1 MNLFVKKSHRKN
13 IAYVYHEKKKFI
25 CYVGKNGIGLKKRE
39 GDKITPKGRYKL
51 IKIFYKKRQL
61 NEIRTKI
68 PKIEIKKNFAW
79 CTDSN
84 NKSYNSLINKPI
96 GCEYEDLFRADDL
109 YDIIIVL
116 DFNYTSPKKYKGS
129 AIFLHCSKNETKFT
143 EGCIAMKKKD
153 LLKLIPRITLSC
165 NLIIC

>member
-51 IKIFYKKRQL
+51 INIFYRKRQL

-84 NKSYNSLINKPI
+84 NKSYNSLIRKPI
-96 GCEYEDLFRADDL
+96 GCEYEDLFRKDNL
-109 YDIIIVL
+109 YDIIVVL
-116 DFNYTSPKKYKGS
+116 DFNYTSPIKYKGS
-129 AIFLHCSKNETKFT
+129 AIFLHCSENETKFT
-143 EGCIAMKKKD
+143 EGCIAMRKKD

>member
-79 CTDSN
+79 CTDSC

-96 GCEYEDLFRADDL
+96 GCEYEDLFRTDNL

-116 DFNYTSPKKYKGS
+116 DFNYTSPIKYKGS
-129 AIFLHCSKNETKFT
+129 AIFLHCSENETKFT

>member
-1 MNLFVKKSHRKN
+1 MLVRMAS
-13 IAYVYHEKKKFI
+13 V
-25 CYVGKNGIGLKKRE
+25 LKKRE

-96 GCEYEDLFRADDL
+96 GCEYEDLFREDNL
-109 YDIIIVL
+109 YDIMIVL
-116 DFNYTSPKKYKGS
+116 DFNYTSPIKYKGS
-129 AIFLHCSKNETKFT
+129 AIFLHCSENETKFT

-165 NLIIC
+165 NLIIS

>member
-116 DFNYTSPKKYKGS
+116 DFNYTSPIKYKGS
-129 AIFLHCSKNETKFT
+129 AIFLHCSENETKFT

-153 LLKLIPRITLSC
+153 LLKLIPHITLSC